1 MRARQCS
8 LTNKS
13 YIHQKLPKVAPPLI
27 DPQRCPSQRPCP
39 PRRPLWRSPCRCTP
53 CAVCRGH
60 SAYPPTYPHLRRLPA
75 DSHPLHTFPHPRR
88 RLTAPI
94 PPDGA
99 ARPAPDLP
107 RRSPTAPPSEI
118 AAFRRA
124 SSPRS
129 TTIPPTPLPPS
140 PPPTFPPSEQRH
152 PDRSGATFPA
162 HDTPHLSTSHAD
174 TRIVM
179 LYSVCVSGAMQ
190 FSRG

>member
-1 MRARQCS
+1 MAGTGAASSILC
-8 LTNKS
+8 TT
-13 YIHQKLPKVAPPLI
+13 PLEAG
-27 DPQRCPSQRPCP
+27 C
-39 PRRPLWRSPCRCTP
+39 RRPYKATEPTASAHQRSDPVGIVFCT
-53 CAVCRGH
+53 
-60 SAYPPTYPHLRRLPA
+60 LRRHRVHLPPPPIHA
-75 DSHPLHTFPHPRR
+75 FPHPRR
-88 RLTAPI
+88 RPTAPI

-174 TRIVM
+174 TRIVI

>member
-1 MRARQCS
+1 MFTRAKAG
-8 LTNKS
+8 T
-13 YIHQKLPKVAPPLI
+13 PPT
-27 DPQRCPSQRPCP
+27 DPQRCPSQRPRL
-39 PRRPLWRSPCRCTP
+39 PRHPRWRSSPQVHATTLPAAGTAPTP
-53 CAVCRGH
+53 STH
-60 SAYPPTYPHLRRLPA
+60 TPPSSPHLPSPPTHA
-75 DSHPLHTFPHPRR
+75 FPHPRR